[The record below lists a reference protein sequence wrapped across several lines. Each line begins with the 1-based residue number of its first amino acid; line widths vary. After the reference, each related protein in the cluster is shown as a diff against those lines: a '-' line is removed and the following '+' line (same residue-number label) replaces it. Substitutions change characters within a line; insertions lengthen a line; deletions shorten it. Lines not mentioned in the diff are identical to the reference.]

1 MSSVRRPVGPLPP
14 HVYWRRRAL
23 VLAVLAAIV
32 AVVVL
37 IVVRPGAGNAEP
49 AGSES
54 EQPPAAP
61 ESAEP
66 AAQGQRQGEPC
77 LPTSVEI
84 EPLTDAT
91 EYREGSSPQI
101 SMRITN
107 TSAVPCTINAG
118 TTRQLF
124 QITSG
129 SDVVWKSTD
138 CQVDPVDAE
147 VTLEPNAPQSTAPI
161 TWDRTR
167 SDPSTCDGDRP
178 AMPAGGASYHL
189 EVIVGDYAGSDT
201 KQFLLY

>member
-49 AGSES
+49 AADAS
-54 EQPPAAP
+54 EQPAAP
-61 ESAEP
+61 VASDPPAETQQEG
-66 AAQGQRQGEPC
+66 AAC
-77 LPTSVEI
+77 LPASVKI
-84 EPLTDAT
+84 EPVTDAT
-91 EYREGSSPQI
+91 EYTEGTNPQI

-107 TSAVPCTINAG
+107 TSAAACTLNAG
-118 TTRQLF
+118 TTQQVF

-138 CQVDPVDAE
+138 CQVDPVDAQ

-161 TWDRTR
+161 PWDRTR
-167 SDPSTCDGDRP
+167 SDPSTCGGDRP
-178 AMPAGGASYHL
+178 VMPGDGASYHL
-189 EVIVGDYAGSDT
+189 EVSVGEYAGSAT

>member
-1 MSSVRRPVGPLPP
+1 M
-14 HVYWRRRAL
+14 
-23 VLAVLAAIV
+23 LAVLAAIV

-49 AGSES
+49 AASSS
-54 EQPPAAP
+54 EQPAAP
-61 ESAEP
+61 ATAEP
-66 AAQGQRQGEPC
+66 AAQGQREGEPC
-77 LPTSVEI
+77 LPTSVKI

-91 EYREGSSPQI
+91 EYPEGSSPQI

-107 TSAVPCTINAG
+107 TSPAPCTINAG
-118 TTRQLF
+118 TTQQVF

-147 VTLEPNAPQSTAPI
+147 VTLQPNAPQSTAPI

-167 SDPSTCDGDRP
+167 SEPSTCDGDRQ

-189 EVIVGDYAGSDT
+189 EVSVGDYAGSDT